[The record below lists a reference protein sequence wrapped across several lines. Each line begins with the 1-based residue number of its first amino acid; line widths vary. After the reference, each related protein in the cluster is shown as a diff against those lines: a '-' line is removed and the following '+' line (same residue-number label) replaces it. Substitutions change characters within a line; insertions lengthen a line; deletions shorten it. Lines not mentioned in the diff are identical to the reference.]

1 MGDSAGAFSAVINNQ
16 ATPLGARY
24 SVYLLY
30 WYKILLVQTHFRRS
44 LTIKQR
50 LWGPGTPFTCFT
62 GKFYW
67 YKRIFGGH

>member
-30 WYKILLVQTHFRRS
+30 WCKSTNTDAAVGGDQTTQAPSCVRACTR
-44 LTIKQR
+44 
-50 LWGPGTPFTCFT
+50 
-62 GKFYW
+62 
-67 YKRIFGGH
+67 